1 MRTLIRLES
10 EPTSSAILGHI
21 YFPDPK
27 LTFTLYLPSPSLL
40 ITFSYRPNG
49 FSDILIFLSEPG
61 LQELF
66 DLSGK
71 IALVTGSVAG
81 LGKAMAMALSRQGAT
96 VILNGRSD
104 DHLAT
109 TKQEFSG
116 LGLDV
121 HTACFD
127 TSDLDAA
134 VSQLKTINRDLGA
147 IDILINNVG
156 YRDRKTVQEFAIGD
170 MDKMLTKNLS
180 APFELARLLAPPM
193 MSKGWGRIINV
204 SSVVASFAS
213 DGDATYIAAKGGLE
227 SLTRALAVEYGKGGV
242 TVNAISPGFFLT
254 DPNLQLAEDVS
265 LNKWLASRTILG
277 RWAEPEELAGAAV
290 FLASN
295 SSSYVTGQTIQVD
308 GGMSVRL

>member
-1 MRTLIRLES
+1 V
-10 EPTSSAILGHI
+10 
-21 YFPDPK
+21 
-27 LTFTLYLPSPSLL
+27 
-40 ITFSYRPNG
+40 
-49 FSDILIFLSEPG
+49 
-61 LQELF
+61 F

-71 IALVTGSVAG
+71 VALVTGSVAG
-81 LGKAMAMALSRQGAT
+81 LGKAMAMALARQHAT

-104 DHLAT
+104 DHLET
-109 TKQEFSG
+109 TKQEFSS

-127 TSDLDAA
+127 TGDIDAA
-134 VSQLKTINRDLGA
+134 ASRLKTINCDLGT
-147 IDILINNVG
+147 IDILINNTG
-156 YRDRKTVQEFAIGD
+156 YRDRKSVQEFAIGD
-170 MDKMLTKNLS
+170 MDKMLAKNLS
-180 APFELARLLAPPM
+180 APFELARLLAPSM

-204 SSVVASFAS
+204 SSVVASIAS

-254 DPNLQLAEDVS
+254 DPNLQRAEDAS
-265 LNKWLASRTILG
+265 LNKWLENRTILG
-277 RWAEPEELAGAAV
+277 RWAEPEELAGVAV

-295 SSSYVTGQTIQVD
+295 ASSYVTGQTIQVD

>member
-1 MRTLIRLES
+1 
-10 EPTSSAILGHI
+10 
-21 YFPDPK
+21 
-27 LTFTLYLPSPSLL
+27 
-40 ITFSYRPNG
+40 
-49 FSDILIFLSEPG
+49 
-61 LQELF
+61 LF

-71 IALVTGSVAG
+71 IALITGSVAG
-81 LGKAMAMALSRQGAT
+81 LGKAMAMALAQQGAT

-104 DHLAT
+104 EHLET

-116 LGLDV
+116 LGLEV
-121 HTACFD
+121 HKSCFD
-127 TSDLDAA
+127 TGDLDAA
-134 VSQLKTINRDLGA
+134 ATRLKTINRDLGT
-147 IDILINNVG
+147 IDILINNTG
-156 YRDRKTVQEFAIGD
+156 YRDRKPVQEFAIGD
-170 MDKMLTKNLS
+170 IDKMLAKNLS
-180 APFELARLLAPPM
+180 SPFELARLLAPPM

-254 DPNLQLAEDVS
+254 EPNLQLAEDAS
-265 LNKWLASRTILG
+265 LNKWLANRTILG
-277 RWAEPEELAGAAV
+277 RWAEPEELAGIAV

>member
-1 MRTLIRLES
+1 MI
-10 EPTSSAILGHI
+10 
-21 YFPDPK
+21 
-27 LTFTLYLPSPSLL
+27 
-40 ITFSYRPNG
+40 
-49 FSDILIFLSEPG
+49 
-61 LQELF
+61 
-66 DLSGK
+66 
-71 IALVTGSVAG
+71 TGSVTG
-81 LGKAMAMALSRQGAT
+81 LGKAMAMALAQQGAT

-104 DHLAT
+104 EHLEI

-116 LGLDV
+116 LGLEV
-121 HTACFD
+121 HKSCFD
-127 TSDLDAA
+127 TGDLDAA
-134 VSQLKTINRDLGA
+134 ATRLKTINRDLGT

-156 YRDRKTVQEFAIGD
+156 YRDRKPVQEFAIGD
-170 MDKMLTKNLS
+170 IDKMLAKNLS

-254 DPNLQLAEDVS
+254 DPNLHRADDAS
-265 LNKWLASRTILG
+265 LNKWLANRTILG
-277 RWAEPEELAGAAV
+277 RWAEPEELAGVAV

>member
-1 MRTLIRLES
+1 MQ
-10 EPTSSAILGHI
+10 
-21 YFPDPK
+21 D
-27 LTFTLYLPSPSLL
+27 
-40 ITFSYRPNG
+40 
-49 FSDILIFLSEPG
+49 
-61 LQELF
+61 LF

-81 LGKAMAMALSRQGAT
+81 LGKAMAMALARHGAT
-96 VILNGRSD
+96 VILNGRYD
-104 DHLAT
+104 DHLVST
-109 TKQEFSG
+109 QREFSD
-116 LGLDV
+116 LELDV
-121 HTACFD
+121 YTACFD

-134 VSQLKTINRDLGA
+134 ASQLKIIERDLGA

-156 YRDRKTVQEFAIGD
+156 YRDRKSVQDFAIGD
-170 MDKMLTKNLS
+170 MDKMLAKNLS
-180 APFELARLLAPPM
+180 APFELSRLLAPAM
-193 MSKGWGRIINV
+193 MNKGWGRIINV
-204 SSVVASFAS
+204 SSVVASIAS
-213 DGDATYIAAKGGLE
+213 DGDATYVAAKGGLE

-254 DPNLQLAEDVS
+254 DPNQHLAKDAS

-277 RWAEPEELAGAAV
+277 RWAEPEELAGVAV